1 MVQLIWILI
10 LALLLIPASATVEE
24 SPTGPPYAADSVY
37 PSYPSSSFDVPSV
50 PPTPIAPGK
59 LVVSVQQTGPINER
73 DKEYTTPGKT
83 LDYIVN
89 VRNEGY
95 TNVTATITVSPETC
109 GMDWFTW
116 TSTEVFIPAGGEVS
130 EPLQVTPPTNAMGG
144 DYRFRVTATAPGAES
159 SSYTEKFKVQG
170 YDYASETMISGS
182 GQFQLSKDVRSMN
195 SGIKSNKDVYFSG
208 SVEALVKNEY
218 LVDRAKGRN
227 PNFEEQDAVDDY
239 VALAP
244 GDTLMGSESFRSSIA
259 FGGIGAKVRES
270 YNLQAMEFKNQNFNL
285 YQTGTLGR
293 SAEFR
298 TADNFTGYFMLDA
311 RQSKPGQRSMK
322 EHEEYLGSFEIMRKI
337 LFRDQPLRRGCIGGA
352 CDFMD
357 NINLRLKSS

>member
-1 MVQLIWILI
+1 MVPLIWILI

-24 SPTGPPYAADSVY
+24 SPTGPPYTDDSVY
-37 PSYPSSSFDVPSV
+37 PSYPSSSFDIPSA
-50 PPTPIAPGK
+50 PPAPISPGK
-59 LVVSVQQTGPINER
+59 LAVSVRQTGPLHER
-73 DKEYTTPGKT
+73 DMEYTTPGRT
-83 LDYIVN
+83 LDYMVT

-95 TNVTATITVSPETC
+95 TNVTAAVTVSPVTC
-109 GMDWFTW
+109 GMDWFSW
-116 TSTEVFIPAGGEVS
+116 TSKEVFIPAGGEVS
-130 EPLQVTPPTNAMGG
+130 EPLQVTPATNALGG
-144 DYRFRVTATAPGAES
+144 AYEFRVTATAPGAES
-159 SSYTEKFKVQG
+159 ASDTEKFKVQG

-218 LVDRAKGRN
+218 LVDRARGRN

-239 VALAP
+239 IALAP

-293 SAEFR
+293 SAEFK
-298 TADNFTGYFMLDA
+298 TADNFTGYLMLDA

-337 LFRDQPLRRGCIGGA
+337 LFRDQPLRKGCIGGA
-352 CDFMD
+352 CDFME

>member
-1 MVQLIWILI
+1 MIWILI
-10 LALLLIPASATVEE
+10 LALLICQASATVEE
-24 SPTGPPYAADSVY
+24 SASAGPPYSEPYAPS
-37 PSYPSSSFDVPSV
+37 SYPTSSFDIPSV
-50 PPTPIAPGK
+50 PPAPIAPGR
-59 LVVSVQQTGPINER
+59 LVVSVQQSGPVNER

-83 LDYIVN
+83 LDYMVT

-95 TNVTATITVSPETC
+95 TNLTATVTVSPETC
-109 GMDWFTW
+109 GVDWFSW
-116 TSTEVFIPAGGEVS
+116 TSTTMCIPAGGEVS
-130 EPLQVTPPTNAMGG
+130 EPLQVTPATNAMGG
-144 DYRFRVTATAPGAES
+144 EYTFKVTATAPGAYS
-159 SSYTEKFKVQG
+159 SSQSKRFKVQG
-170 YDYASETMISGS
+170 FDYASETMISGS

-259 FGGIGAKVRES
+259 FGGIGARVRES
-270 YNLQAMEFKNQNFNL
+270 YNLQAMEYKLQNFNL
-285 YQTGTLGR
+285 YQTGSLARG
-293 SAEFR
+293 AEFK

-311 RQSKPGQRSMK
+311 RQTKPGQRSMK
-322 EHEEYLGSFEIMRKI
+322 EHEEYLGSFEIQRRI
-337 LFRDQPLRRGCIGGA
+337 LFKDEPLRRGPCIGGA
-352 CDFMD
+352 CDFME
-357 NINLRLKSS
+357 NIRAKLAG